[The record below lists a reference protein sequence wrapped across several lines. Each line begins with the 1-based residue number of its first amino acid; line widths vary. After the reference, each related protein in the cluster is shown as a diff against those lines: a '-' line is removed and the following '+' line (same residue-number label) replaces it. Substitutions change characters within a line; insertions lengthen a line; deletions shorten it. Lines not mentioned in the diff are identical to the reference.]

1 MPSDERGGILLKLV
15 SLVVLVLVLGV
26 VYLARHPLLR
36 VAGRF
41 WIVDEAPQPSDA
53 IVILGDDN
61 YSADRAARAAE
72 LYRARWAPRVVA
84 SGRFLRPYAS
94 IADLMQRDLV
104 ERGVPAGAVIRFT
117 HHANDTREEL
127 GGLNH
132 LISERGW
139 RRIIVVTSNYHTRR
153 ARYIFERTFPS
164 GVELRV
170 VAAPD
175 SEYDPASWWT
185 SRLGVKLF
193 FHEFVGMGVA
203 VWELRHSSLVPGR
216 LPLGGLALAGPRF
229 GQRCPIVR
237 LTACISL
244 DSLQPLS
251 SVL

>member
-1 MPSDERGGILLKLV
+1 MPSDERGSILLKLV

-26 VYLARHPLLR
+26 VYLARQPLLR

-41 WIVDEAPQPSDA
+41 WVVDEAPQPSDA

-132 LISERGW
+132 FISERGW

-185 SRLGVKLF
+185 SRLGIKLF

-203 VWELRHSSLVPGR
+203 MWELRHSSVSSGAAGR
-216 LPLGGLALAGPRF
+216 LEVWRQPAHDL
-229 GQRCPIVR
+229 VR
-237 LTACISL
+237 GARLF
-244 DSLQPLS
+244 D
-251 SVL
+251 

>member
-1 MPSDERGGILLKLV
+1 MRNAQRGGIILKLMG
-15 SLVVLVLVLGV
+15 LIIFLFLLGV

-36 VAGRF
+36 TAGRF

-72 LYRARWAPRVVA
+72 LYRARWAPRIVA

-104 ERGVPAGAVIRFT
+104 GRGVPADAVIRFT

-127 GGLNH
+127 GGMSH

-153 ARYIFERTFPS
+153 ARYILERTFPP

-185 SRLGVKLF
+185 SRLGIKLF
-193 FHEFVGMGVA
+193 FHEVVGMVVA
-203 VWELRHSSLVPGR
+203 IWELRHSSVSSGAAATWG
-216 LPLGGLALAGPRF
+216 LGGSQAPGWSGVPDCSIDRLYLAGQF
-229 GQRCPIVR
+229 
-237 LTACISL
+237 TAA
-244 DSLQPLS
+244 
-251 SVL
+251 